1 MESTMSLPPASMLI
15 LNGKNAG
22 NEQLRLVVLQH
33 RKAGYPIYVRV
44 TWEQGDALRYVQEAV
59 DLKAETVIAGG
70 GDGTIN
76 EIAGALARLP
86 AAQRPCLGILPLGT
100 ANDFALSAAIPSELD
115 KALLLAIVGKPVDID
130 IAQVNHDRCFINMA
144 TGGFGTRI
152 TTETP
157 AKLKS
162 ALGGASYFIH
172 GLLRMDTLKA
182 DSCEIRGPDFHW
194 AGDALVIGIG
204 NGRQAGGGQSLC
216 PDALIND
223 GLLQLRIFAAE
234 ALLPILLN
242 SLTSDEQNP
251 HVISASLPWLDI
263 VSPHKVTFNLDGEP
277 LKGKRFHIQVLP
289 AALACRLPPMC
300 PLLE

>member
-1 MESTMSLPPASMLI
+1 MLI

-22 NEQLRLVVLQH
+22 NEQLRLEVDRH
-33 RKAGYPIYVRV
+33 REAGYPIYVRV
-44 TWEQGDALRYVQEAV
+44 TWEHGDALRYVQEAV
-59 DLKAETVIAGG
+59 DLKADTVIAGG

-76 EIAGALARLP
+76 EIAGALTRLP

-100 ANDFALSAAIPSELD
+100 ANDFALSAAIPPELD
-115 KALLLAIVGKPVDID
+115 KALLLAIMGKPVDID
-130 IAQVNHDRCFINMA
+130 MAQVNHDRFFINMA

-152 TTETP
+152 TAETP

-182 DSCEIRGPDFHW
+182 DSCEISGPDFHW

-223 GLLQLRIFAAE
+223 GLLQLRIFAAQ

-263 VSPHKVTFNLDGEP
+263 VSPHEVTFNLDGEP
-277 LKGKRFHIQVLP
+277 LKGKNFHINILP
-289 AALACRLPPMC
+289 AALTCRLPPMC
-300 PLLE
+300 PLLG

>member
-1 MESTMSLPPASMLI
+1 MSARPASLLI
-15 LNGKNAG
+15 VNGKSAG
-22 NEQLRLVVLQH
+22 NEQLRLAVDQY
-33 RKAGYPIYVRV
+33 RESGYPIHVRV
-44 TWEQGDALRYVQEAV
+44 TWEHGDALRYVQEAV
-59 DLKAETVIAGG
+59 RLEVDTVIAGG

-76 EIAGALARLP
+76 EIAGALALLP
-86 AAQRPCLGILPLGT
+86 AHRRPCLGILPLGT
-100 ANDFALSAAIPSELD
+100 ANDFALSCAIPEELD
-115 KALLLAIVGKPVDID
+115 KALLLAIVGKAADID
-130 IAQVNHDRCFINMA
+130 IAQVNNDRYFINMA

-152 TTETP
+152 TSETP

-182 DSCEIRGPDFHW
+182 DSCEIHGPDFNW

-204 NGRQAGGGQSLC
+204 NGRQAGGGQALC

-223 GLLQLRIFAAE
+223 GLLQLRIFASE

-251 HVISASLPWLDI
+251 HVVSASLPWLEI
-263 VSPHKVTFNLDGEP
+263 VSPHEVTFNLDGEP
-277 LKGKRFHIQVLP
+277 LKGKKFLIKVLP
-289 AALACRLPPMC
+289 AALACRLPPIC
-300 PLLE
+300 PLLG

>member
-1 MESTMSLPPASMLI
+1 MSARPASLLI
-15 LNGKNAG
+15 VNGKSAG
-22 NEQLRLVVLQH
+22 NEQLRLAVDQY
-33 RKAGYPIYVRV
+33 RESGYPIHVRV
-44 TWEQGDALRYVQEAV
+44 TWEHGDALRYVQEAV
-59 DLKAETVIAGG
+59 RLEVDTVIAGG

-76 EIAGALARLP
+76 EIAGALALLP
-86 AAQRPCLGILPLGT
+86 ADRRPCLGILPLGT
-100 ANDFALSAAIPSELD
+100 ANDFALSCAIPEELD
-115 KALLLAIVGKPVDID
+115 KALLLAIVGKAADID
-130 IAQVNHDRCFINMA
+130 IAQVNNDRYFINMA

-152 TTETP
+152 TSETP

-182 DSCEIRGPDFHW
+182 DSCEIHGPDFNW

-204 NGRQAGGGQSLC
+204 NGRQAGGGQALC

-223 GLLQLRIFAAE
+223 GLLQLRIFASE

-251 HVISASLPWLDI
+251 HVVSASLPWLEI
-263 VSPHKVTFNLDGEP
+263 VSPHEVTFNLDGEP
-277 LKGKRFHIQVLP
+277 LRGKKFLIKVLP
-289 AALACRLPPMC
+289 AALACRLPPIC
-300 PLLE
+300 PLLG